1 MANIID
7 NAIMSYSLLW
17 PGGAE
22 GVAGGPKTGE
32 AGMEQQPGA
41 NSQFVRPGAEE
52 SGLGWL
58 PVGMGENVDLMV

>member
-17 PGGAE
+17 PDSAE
-22 GVAGGPKTGE
+22 GVASGPKTGE
-32 AGMEQQPGA
+32 AGMEQQLGA
-41 NSQFVRPGAEE
+41 TSQFVRPGAAE

-58 PVGMGENVDLMV
+58 PVGMGENVDLMA

>member
-1 MANIID
+1 MGNIID

-22 GVAGGPKTGE
+22 GVSGGFKS
-32 AGMEQQPGA
+32 EQAVTAQQSA
-41 NSQFVRPGAEE
+41 ATSQFVRPGAVE

-58 PVGMGENVDLMV
+58 PVGMGENVDLMA